1 MKLIKFSNLL
11 FSFSKLYEIF
21 LVKNFKGDNDKMGI
35 FDKVKEAAM
44 NQFIEVIEWLD
55 DSGNTI
61 LYRFPVYQQEI
72 KNGAQLIVRESQ
84 TAVFVFEGQV
94 ADVFTPG
101 RYSIDGGNTPILS
114 KLGAWKYGFNSPM
127 KSEVYFVNTKQF
139 TDMKWGTSNPI
150 MLRDA
155 DFGIVRLRAFG
166 AYSMRVADP
175 AVFIKEVAGTN
186 AHFQTEDIDE
196 QLKRAIVTEFS
207 DALGEM
213 KIPALDLAA
222 QYKEV
227 GETIRAKIN
236 EDFGTYGLQVTKF
249 YVENISLPP
258 EVEEAMD
265 RRASMGALGNVDNYM
280 KFQAA
285 DALRDAAQN
294 EGGGAGLGAGLGAG
308 FAVGNQMVNAFG
320 QQGGGGQSQQPPQA
334 QTVPCPTC
342 GKPNTAGVKFCA
354 DCGGKMEIAKVP
366 CVKCGAELREGAKFC
381 SECGST
387 QEKQKCAGCQAELAP
402 GAKFCAE
409 CGAKT
414 EG

>member
-1 MKLIKFSNLL
+1 MSIFEKIK
-11 FSFSKLYEIF
+11 E
-21 LVKNFKGDNDKMGI
+21 
-35 FDKVKEAAM
+35 EAL

-55 DSGNTI
+55 NTGDTI
-61 LYRFPVYQQEI
+61 LYRFPVHGQEI

-101 RYSIDGGNTPILS
+101 RYTIEGGNTPILS
-114 KLGAWKYGFNSPM
+114 KLGAWKFGFNSPI

-166 AYSMRVADP
+166 AYSLRVADP
-175 AVFIKEVAGTN
+175 AEFIKQIAGTN
-186 AHFQTEDIDE
+186 AQFQTDDIDG

-222 QYKEV
+222 QYKEL
-227 GETIRAKIN
+227 GEAIRAKIN
-236 EDFGTYGLQVTKF
+236 EDFSGYGLEVTKF

-258 EVEEAMD
+258 EVEAAMD
-265 RRASMGALGNVDNYM
+265 KRASMGALGDAQKYM
-280 KFQAA
+280 QFQAA

-308 FAVGNQMVNAFG
+308 FAVGNQMANVFG
-320 QQGGGGQSQQPPQA
+320 GGQGPGGGQGGGA
-334 QTVPCPTC
+334 AAVACPSC
-342 GKPNTAGVKFCA
+342 GKQNAAGVKFCS
-354 DCGGKMEIAKVP
+354 DCGGKMEVAKVP

-381 SECGST
+381 SECGSS
-387 QEKQKCAGCQAELAP
+387 QEKAKCANCQHELAP
-402 GAKFCAE
+402 GAKFCPE
-409 CGAKT
+409 CGTKT
-414 EG
+414 EAAG

>member
-1 MKLIKFSNLL
+1 MSI
-11 FSFSKLYEIF
+11 I
-21 LVKNFKGDNDKMGI
+21 
-35 FDKVKEAAM
+35 DKVKEAAL

-55 DSGNTI
+55 NTQDTL

-84 TAVFVFEGQV
+84 AAVFVFEGQV

-101 RYSIDGGNTPILS
+101 RYTVEGGNTPILS
-114 KLGAWKYGFNSPM
+114 KLGAWKHGFNSPI

-150 MLRDA
+150 MLRDQ

-166 AYSMRVADP
+166 AYSLRVADP
-175 AVFIKEVAGTN
+175 AEFIKEIAGTN
-186 AHFQTEDIDE
+186 AHFQTEDIDG

-207 DALGEM
+207 DALGEL

-227 GETIRAKIN
+227 GGAIREKIN
-236 EDFGTYGLQVTKF
+236 EDFKGYGLEVTKF

-258 EVEEAMD
+258 EVEAAMD
-265 RRASMGALGNVDNYM
+265 KRASMGALGDAQKYM
-280 KFQAA
+280 QFQAA

-308 FAVGNQMVNAFG
+308 FAVGGQMANAFG
-320 QQGGGGQSQQPPQA
+320 AGPQA
-334 QTVPCPTC
+334 NASGTQSGASPATTACPNC
-342 GKPNTAGVKFCA
+342 GKQNAVGAKFCA
-354 DCGGKMEIAKVP
+354 DCGGKMEVAQVP
-366 CVKCGAELREGAKFC
+366 CVKCGANLREGAKFC
-381 SECGST
+381 SECGAS
-387 QEKQKCAGCQAELAP
+387 QEKAKCTNCQAELLP
-402 GAKFCAE
+402 GAKFCPE
-409 CGAKT
+409 CGTKT
-414 EG
+414 EAEA

>member
-1 MKLIKFSNLL
+1 MSIIDRIK
-11 FSFSKLYEIF
+11 E
-21 LVKNFKGDNDKMGI
+21 
-35 FDKVKEAAM
+35 EAL

-55 DSGNTI
+55 NTGDTI
-61 LYRFPVYQQEI
+61 LYRFPVKGQEI

-84 TAVFVFEGQV
+84 AAVFVFEGQV

-101 RYSIDGGNTPILS
+101 RYTVEGGNTPILS
-114 KLGAWKYGFNSPM
+114 KLGAWKYGFNSPI

-166 AYSMRVADP
+166 AYSLRVADP
-175 AVFIKEVAGTN
+175 AEFIRQIAGTN
-186 AHFQTEDIDE
+186 AHFQTEDIDG

-222 QYKEV
+222 QYKEL
-227 GETIRAKIN
+227 GEAIRAKIN
-236 EDFGTYGLQVTKF
+236 EDFKGYGLEVTKF

-258 EVEEAMD
+258 EVEAAMD
-265 RRASMGALGNVDNYM
+265 KRASMGALGDAERYM
-280 KFQAA
+280 QFQAA

-308 FAVGNQMVNAFG
+308 FAVGNQMANVFG
-320 QQGGGGQSQQPPQA
+320 GGQGQGGGGGGQQQSAPA
-334 QTVPCPTC
+334 ATTPCPSC
-342 GKPNTAGVKFCA
+342 GKQNAAGVKFCS
-354 DCGGKMEIAKVP
+354 DCGGKMEVAKVP

-381 SECGST
+381 SECGTS
-387 QEKQKCAGCQAELAP
+387 QEKAKCANCQHELAH
-402 GAKFCAE
+402 GAKFCPE
-409 CGAKT
+409 CGTKT
-414 EG
+414 EAAG

>member
-1 MKLIKFSNLL
+1 MSIL
-11 FSFSKLYEIF
+11 
-21 LVKNFKGDNDKMGI
+21 
-35 FDKVKEAAM
+35 DKVKEAAM

-55 DSGNTI
+55 ASQDTL

-101 RYSIDGGNTPILS
+101 RYTIDGGNTPILS

-150 MLRDA
+150 MLRDS
-155 DFGIVRLRAFG
+155 DFGVVRLRAFG
-166 AYSMRVADP
+166 AYSLRVADP
-175 AVFIKEVAGTN
+175 GAFIKEVAGTN
-186 AHFQTEDIDE
+186 AHFQTEDIDG

-222 QYKEV
+222 QYKEL
-227 GETIRAKIN
+227 GGAIRDKIN
-236 EDFGTYGLQVTKF
+236 EDFKAYGLEVTKF

-258 EVEEAMD
+258 EVEAALD
-265 RRASMGALGNVDNYM
+265 KRASMGALGDPSKYM
-280 KFQAA
+280 QFQAA

-308 FAVGNQMVNAFG
+308 FAVGGQMANAFG
-320 QQGGGGQSQQPPQA
+320 AGPQSGGGGAAAGIACPNCGKQNNPQA
-334 QTVPCPTC
+334 R
-342 GKPNTAGVKFCA
+342 FCA
-354 DCGGKMEIAKVP
+354 ECGGKMEVVKVP
-366 CVKCGAELREGAKFC
+366 CVKCGAQLREGAKFC
-381 SECGST
+381 SECGSS
-387 QEKQKCAGCQAELAP
+387 QEKAKCANCQAELAP
-402 GAKFCAE
+402 GAKFCPE
-409 CGAKT
+409 CGTKV
-414 EG
+414 EGA

>member
-1 MKLIKFSNLL
+1 MSI
-11 FSFSKLYEIF
+11 I
-21 LVKNFKGDNDKMGI
+21 
-35 FDKVKEAAM
+35 DKVKEAAM

-55 DSGNTI
+55 ESKDTL

-101 RYSIDGGNTPILS
+101 RYTVEGGNTPILS
-114 KLGAWKYGFNSPM
+114 KLGAWKHGFNSPI

-139 TDMKWGTSNPI
+139 TDMKWGTSNPV

-166 AYSMRVADP
+166 AYSLRVADP
-175 AVFIKEVAGTN
+175 SEFIKQIAGTN
-186 AHFQTEDIDE
+186 AHFQTEDIDG

-207 DALGEM
+207 DALGEL

-222 QYKEV
+222 QYKEI
-227 GETIRAKIN
+227 GEQIRAKIN
-236 EDFGTYGLQVTKF
+236 EDFNAYGLEVTKF
-249 YVENISLPP
+249 YVENVSLPP
-258 EVEEAMD
+258 EVEAAMD
-265 RRASMGALGNVDNYM
+265 KRASMGALGDAQKYM
-280 KFQAA
+280 QFQAA

-308 FAVGNQMVNAFG
+308 FAVGGQMANAFG
-320 QQGGGGQSQQPPQA
+320 AGPQQGQPAGGVAAS
-334 QTVPCPTC
+334 TTPCPAC
-342 GKPNTAGVKFCA
+342 GKANAFGAKFCA
-354 DCGGKMEIAKVP
+354 DCGGKMEVAKVP
-366 CVKCGAELREGAKFC
+366 CVKCGAQLREGAKFC

-387 QEKQKCAGCQAELAP
+387 QEKQKCTGCQAELAA
-402 GAKFCAE
+402 GAKFCPD
-409 CGAKT
+409 CGVKT
-414 EG
+414 PEAA

>member
-1 MKLIKFSNLL
+1 MSIVDKIK
-11 FSFSKLYEIF
+11 
-21 LVKNFKGDNDKMGI
+21 D
-35 FDKVKEAAM
+35 AAM

-55 DSGNTI
+55 DSQDT
-61 LYRFPVYQQEI
+61 LVYRFPVAGQEI

-84 TAVFVFEGQV
+84 AAVFVFEGQV

-101 RYSIDGGNTPILS
+101 KYEIDGGNTPILS
-114 KLGAWKYGFNSPM
+114 KLGAWKYGFNSPF

-166 AYSMRVADP
+166 AYSLRVADP
-175 AVFIKEVAGTN
+175 SEFIKEIAGTN
-186 AHFQTEDIDE
+186 AHFQTEDIDG

-207 DALGEM
+207 DALGEL
-213 KIPALDLAA
+213 KTPALDLAA
-222 QYKEV
+222 QYKEI
-227 GETIRAKIN
+227 GEQIRGKIN
-236 EDFGTYGLQVTKF
+236 GDFAEWGLEVTKF
-249 YVENISLPP
+249 FVENISLPP

-265 RRASMGALGNVDNYM
+265 KRASMGAIGNVDQYM

-308 FAVGNQMVNAFG
+308 FAVGNQMAGAFG
-320 QQGGGGQSQQPPQA
+320 AGPQGGGGA
-334 QTVPCPTC
+334 AANVPCPAC
-342 GKPNTAGVKFCA
+342 GKANAVGVKFCS
-354 DCGGKMEIAKVP
+354 DCGGKMEVAQVP
-366 CVKCGAELREGAKFC
+366 CVKCGANLREGAKFC

-387 QEKQKCAGCQAELAP
+387 QEKAKCSNCQFELAA
-402 GAKFCAE
+402 GAKFCPE
-409 CGAKT
+409 CGTKT
-414 EG
+414 EAG

>member
-1 MKLIKFSNLL
+1 MS
-11 FSFSKLYEIF
+11 
-21 LVKNFKGDNDKMGI
+21 I
-35 FDKVKEAAM
+35 FDKVKDAAL

-55 DSGNTI
+55 ATQDTM
-61 LYRFPVYQQEI
+61 LYRFPVAGQEI

-84 TAVFVFEGQV
+84 AAVFVFEGQV
-94 ADVFTPG
+94 ADVFAPG
-101 RYSIDGGNTPILS
+101 RYTIDGGNTPILS

-166 AYSMRVADP
+166 AYSLRISDP
-175 AVFIKEVAGTN
+175 GEFIKQIAGTN
-186 AHFQTEDIDE
+186 AHFQTEDIDG

-222 QYKEV
+222 KYKEF
-227 GETIRAKIN
+227 GESIRANIN
-236 EDFGTYGLQVTKF
+236 EDFKAYGLEVTKF

-265 RRASMGALGNVDNYM
+265 KRASMGALGDAQKYM
-280 KFQAA
+280 QFQAA

-294 EGGGAGLGAGLGAG
+294 QGGGAGLGAGLGAG
-308 FAVGNQMVNAFG
+308 FAVGNQMANVFG
-320 QQGGGGQSQQPPQA
+320 QQGGAGGAASGGSSAPSAPTVACPGCGKQNNPQA
-334 QTVPCPTC
+334 
-342 GKPNTAGVKFCA
+342 KFCA
-354 DCGGKMEIAKVP
+354 DCGGKMEVAKVP
-366 CVKCGAELREGAKFC
+366 CIKCGAELREGAKFC
-381 SECGST
+381 SECGSS
-387 QEKQKCAGCQAELAP
+387 QEKPKCANCQHELSP
-402 GAKFCAE
+402 TSKFCPE
-409 CGAKT
+409 CGTKT
-414 EG
+414 ESA

>member
-1 MKLIKFSNLL
+1 MSL
-11 FSFSKLYEIF
+11 
-21 LVKNFKGDNDKMGI
+21 M
-35 FDKVKEAAM
+35 DKVKEAAM

-55 DSGNTI
+55 SSQDT
-61 LYRFPVYQQEI
+61 LVYRFPVYQQEI

-84 TAVFVFEGQV
+84 AAVFVFEGQV

-101 RYSIDGGNTPILS
+101 RYSVEGGNTPILS
-114 KLGAWKYGFNSPM
+114 KLGAWKYGFNSPI

-166 AYSMRVADP
+166 AYSLRVADP
-175 AVFIKEVAGTN
+175 AGFIREIAGTN
-186 AHFQTEDIDE
+186 AHFQTEDIDG

-207 DALGEM
+207 DALGEL

-227 GETIRAKIN
+227 GEAIRGKIN
-236 EDFGTYGLQVTKF
+236 EDFSSYGLEVTKF

-258 EVEEAMD
+258 EVEAAMD
-265 RRASMGALGNVDNYM
+265 KRASMGALGDAQKYM
-280 KFQAA
+280 QFQAA

-308 FAVGNQMVNAFG
+308 FAVGGQMANAFG
-320 QQGGGGQSQQPPQA
+320 ANPQGQQMGAPA
-334 QTVPCPTC
+334 AATVACPAC
-342 GKPNTAGVKFCA
+342 GKQNNPTAKFCA
-354 DCGGKMEIAKVP
+354 DCGGKMEVVSVP
-366 CVKCGAELREGAKFC
+366 CVKCGAKLREGAKFC
-381 SECGST
+381 SECGSS
-387 QEKQKCAGCQAELAP
+387 QEKQKCTGCQAELAP

-409 CGAKT
+409 CGTKT
-414 EG
+414 PDAA

>member
-1 MKLIKFSNLL
+1 M
-11 FSFSKLYEIF
+11 
-21 LVKNFKGDNDKMGI
+21 
-35 FDKVKEAAM
+35 DKVKEAAS

-55 DSGNTI
+55 ESKDTL

-84 TAVFVFEGQV
+84 AAVFVFEGQV

-101 RYSIDGGNTPILS
+101 RYTVEGGNTPILS
-114 KLGAWKYGFNSPM
+114 KLGAWKYGFNSPI

-166 AYSMRVADP
+166 AYSLRVADP
-175 AVFIKEVAGTN
+175 SEFIKQVAGTN
-186 AHFQTEDIDE
+186 AHFQTEDIDG

-207 DALGEM
+207 DALGEL
-213 KIPALDLAA
+213 KVPALDLAA
-222 QYKEV
+222 QYKEI
-227 GETIRAKIN
+227 GEAIRGKIN
-236 EDFGTYGLQVTKF
+236 EDFKGYGLEVTKF
-249 YVENISLPP
+249 YVENVSLPP
-258 EVEEAMD
+258 EVEAAMD
-265 RRASMGALGNVDNYM
+265 KRASMGALGDAQKYM
-280 KFQAA
+280 QFQAA

-308 FAVGNQMVNAFG
+308 FAVGNQMANVFGGGVSG
-320 QQGGGGQSQQPPQA
+320 QQAPGGAPA
-334 QTVPCPTC
+334 AATVACPAC
-342 GKPNTAGVKFCA
+342 GKQNNASAKFCA
-354 DCGGKMEIAKVP
+354 DCGGKMEVAQVP
-366 CVKCGAELREGAKFC
+366 CVKCGAKLREGAKFC

-387 QEKQKCAGCQAELAP
+387 QEKQKCGNCQAELAP

-409 CGAKT
+409 CGTKT

>member
-1 MKLIKFSNLL
+1 M
-11 FSFSKLYEIF
+11 SF
-21 LVKNFKGDNDKMGI
+21 
-35 FDKVKEAAM
+35 FDKVKEAAL

-55 DSGNTI
+55 DTGDTI
-61 LYRFPVYQQEI
+61 LYRFPVHGQEI

-84 TAVFVFEGQV
+84 VAVFVFEGQV

-101 RYSIDGGNTPILS
+101 RYTIDGGNTPILS

-150 MLRDA
+150 MLRDE

-166 AYSMRVADP
+166 AYSLRVADP
-175 AVFIKEVAGTN
+175 AEFIKQVAGTN
-186 AHFQTEDIDE
+186 ATFQTEDIDT

-207 DALGEM
+207 DAIGEM

-222 QYKEV
+222 QYKEL
-227 GETIRAKIN
+227 GEAIRAKIN
-236 EDFGTYGLQVTKF
+236 EDFKTYGLEVTKF

-258 EVEEAMD
+258 EVEAAMD
-265 RRASMGALGNVDNYM
+265 KRASMGALGDANKYM
-280 KFQAA
+280 QFQAA

-308 FAVGNQMVNAFG
+308 FAVGNQMANVFG
-320 QQGGGGQSQQPPQA
+320 QQGQQGGQGGGQQQQ
-334 QTVPCPTC
+334 QQTSTVPCPNC
-342 GKPNTAGVKFCA
+342 GKPNAAGVKFCG
-354 DCGGKMEIAKVP
+354 DCGGKMEVAKVP

-381 SECGST
+381 SECGSS
-387 QEKQKCAGCQAELAP
+387 QEKAKCSNCQAELNA
-402 GAKFCAE
+402 GAKFCPE
-409 CGAKT
+409 CGTKT
-414 EG
+414 EAGG

>member
-1 MKLIKFSNLL
+1 MSI
-11 FSFSKLYEIF
+11 I
-21 LVKNFKGDNDKMGI
+21 
-35 FDKVKEAAM
+35 DKVKEAAL

-55 DSGNTI
+55 NTQDTL

-84 TAVFVFEGQV
+84 AAVFVFEGQV

-101 RYSIDGGNTPILS
+101 RYTVEGGNTPILS
-114 KLGAWKYGFNSPM
+114 KLGAWKHGFNSPI

-166 AYSMRVADP
+166 AYSLRVADP
-175 AVFIKEVAGTN
+175 AEFIKEIAGTN
-186 AHFQTEDIDE
+186 AHFQTEDIDG

-207 DALGEM
+207 DALGEL

-227 GETIRAKIN
+227 GGAIREKIN
-236 EDFGTYGLQVTKF
+236 EDFKGYGLEVTKF

-258 EVEEAMD
+258 EVEAAMD
-265 RRASMGALGNVDNYM
+265 KRASMGALGDAQKYM
-280 KFQAA
+280 QFQAA

-308 FAVGNQMVNAFG
+308 FAVGNQMANVFG
-320 QQGGGGQSQQPPQA
+320 AGPQA
-334 QTVPCPTC
+334 NAGATPGGASPATTTCPNC
-342 GKPNTAGVKFCA
+342 GKQNAVGAKFCA
-354 DCGGKMEIAKVP
+354 DCGGKMEVAQVP
-366 CVKCGAELREGAKFC
+366 CIKCGANLREGAKFC
-381 SECGST
+381 SECGSS
-387 QEKQKCAGCQAELAP
+387 QEKAKCANCQAELLP
-402 GAKFCAE
+402 GAKFCPE
-409 CGAKT
+409 CGTKT
-414 EG
+414 EAAE